1 MKKLVIFGTSGVA
14 KELRY
19 FAETDGYEVVAYVLD
34 RCYITE
40 CKFDGRPLIAY
51 EELADHY
58 KRDEIA
64 LLIMTGYSN
73 MNDNRKDILER
84 CRNDGWQTPSFIH
97 SSVLN
102 LSKSVG
108 IGNII
113 FPISSLFIFIGTA
126 FINLLIY
133 TNSSLSF
140 ENIPESSSHNHFL
153 TDGKTAFQP
162 VHPADTAALH
172 SGSGNYVHTDTLSH
186 AQACLRFY
194 NAHPANVAGL
204 ISSLPLLQT
213 PSPSGLPSPQ
223 NYFSGQ
229 TRHM

>member
-1 MKKLVIFGTSGVA
+1 VKKLVIFGTSGVA

-113 FPISSLFIFIGTA
+113 FPSAELGLGMVLGDGNVINRHTIISHDAVAGNYNFFAGSNHICGCTKIGNNN
-126 FINLLIY
+126 FFG
-133 TNSSLSF
+133 TNSTVIDNGVIGDYNLVSAGVCLNKKL
-140 ENIPESSSHNHFL
+140 ENNQMV
-153 TDGKTAFQP
+153 AP
-162 VHPADTAALH
+162 VSVRERTMSIKAMDL
-172 SGSGNYVHTDTLSH
+172 L
-186 AQACLRFY
+186 LRR
-194 NAHPANVAGL
+194 VKEK
-204 ISSLPLLQT
+204 SVS
-213 PSPSGLPSPQ
+213 
-223 NYFSGQ
+223 
-229 TRHM
+229 